1 MANIITAASYQ
12 SGTQIL
18 RMMFYMLFYEGSYVI
33 IAMVIAISHVQ
44 NNRNLRFLTST
55 YKVFRKKVRFQAWV
69 SFPLLLKQKKIN
81 GFHYFRN
88 IKLPLMLHVPK
99 YDTNTTITFIL
110 AVNNDVHTVNYTSMS
125 ATKHNMEEL
134 N

>member
-18 RMMFYMLFYEGSYVI
+18 RMMLYMFFYEGSYVI

-55 YKVFRKKVRFQAWV
+55 YKVFRTKVRFQSWV
-69 SFPLLLKQKKIN
+69 SFPLLIEQTKMN
-81 GFHYFRN
+81 GFHHFRN
-88 IKLPLMLHVPK
+88 VKLPLMLHVPQ
-99 YDTNTTITFIL
+99 YDTNTTITFTL
-110 AVNNDVHTVNYTSMS
+110 AENNDVCTVNYTSTS
-125 ATKHNMEEL
+125 ATKHTIEEL

>member
-18 RMMFYMLFYEGSYVI
+18 RMMLYMFFYEGSYVI

-55 YKVFRKKVRFQAWV
+55 YKVFRTKVRFQSWV
-69 SFPLLLKQKKIN
+69 SFPLLLKQTKMN
-81 GFHYFRN
+81 GFHHFRN
-88 IKLPLMLHVPK
+88 LQLPLMLHVPQ

-110 AVNNDVHTVNYTSMS
+110 AENNDVCTVNYTSTS
-125 ATKHNMEEL
+125 ATTHTK
-134 N
+134 